1 METFLKKKKK
11 KQEIWWTL
19 YILDFSSSPQ
29 EVLSFFIYNI
39 DMVIILYFIFKDHNK
54 EFIFNINNYSRILD
68 YTIIFLT

>member
-1 METFLKKKKK
+1 METFLKKRKE

>member
-1 METFLKKKKK
+1 METFLKKKK